1 MKSLKILMAVLAG
14 ILISAVTALGAAKPG
29 EPAPDFTLTD
39 SNGEEHSLSDFEGK
53 YVVLEWLNHNCP
65 FVKKHYNSNN
75 MQELQ
80 KKWTGKD
87 VVWLS
92 INSSAEDH
100 KDYKTPEETNAQV
113 EKHGAAPTA
122 VLLDA
127 SGEVGKSYGATSTPH
142 MFVINPEGQVIY
154 AGAIDSDS
162 SADPASIEGATNYVS
177 EALEAAMAGED
188 IETAATKP
196 YGCSIKYAKG

>member
-113 EKHGAAPTA
+113 ENTARRRQPFCWMPPVKWAKATAP
-122 VLLDA
+122 
-127 SGEVGKSYGATSTPH
+127 
-142 MFVINPEGQVIY
+142 
-154 AGAIDSDS
+154 
-162 SADPASIEGATNYVS
+162 PARRT
-177 EALEAAMAGED
+177 
-188 IETAATKP
+188 
-196 YGCSIKYAKG
+196 CS